1 MQAADSLLLT
11 PVEISNIIDI
21 VCATWQPGLGGN
33 TNKQSVCW
41 ELLWFFGLVFLRAFF
56 SPPFSLI
63 TFIASPS
70 FHACKYL
77 HLGRVVFCA
86 ACISQWLLT
95 LVFWLFKSGNQ
106 DFYFE
111 VVRCNHRREYAVL
124 KYCTCIQRILVSDL
138 AVAGDLPSGN
148 WSDKELKCVNG
159 CWQTWVLLVSCQV
172 LSHYS
177 MGIVCLQ
184 YGVLNPNKAVDSNM

>member
-1 MQAADSLLLT
+1 MLKLQVCVGRKRQLVFNWKLGEVLKRWLINTCSFYPVITSVKTILIPAYKKINREKQLKENNFPVVKITSPVTQKKVISQTLSQLSETVMQAADSLLLA

-86 ACISQWLLT
+86 ACISQ
-95 LVFWLFKSGNQ
+95 
-106 DFYFE
+106 
-111 VVRCNHRREYAVL
+111 
-124 KYCTCIQRILVSDL
+124 
-138 AVAGDLPSGN
+138 
-148 WSDKELKCVNG
+148 
-159 CWQTWVLLVSCQV
+159 
-172 LSHYS
+172 
-177 MGIVCLQ
+177 
-184 YGVLNPNKAVDSNM
+184 